1 MLAEEIENGHD
12 VREPGRGSGV
22 AVILSRGTGVG
33 TIPVMASR
41 GAGALLCLLS
51 LAAAGCGRGGP
62 QEPAPLDPTGTW
74 RAVLASP
81 GGDLPFGVR
90 IERGAEGLT
99 AAILNGPEA
108 APVSDVV
115 LDGDSLELA
124 FRWYD
129 SRIRARFEGPDRLV
143 GTWTKT
149 HHHGSEARMAFSAD
163 RGAVARFPPPGESGA
178 ADALPSVAGD
188 WDVVFTDEE
197 TSEPARAELTQ
208 QGDRVLGTF
217 LTTTGDYRYLE
228 GDYRRG
234 VLRLSTFDG
243 AHAFLFHATARPD
256 GTLEGDYWS
265 RDTYH
270 AHWTGQPIAANV
282 ENLSDGW
289 HRVGLANDE
298 GRFTFSFPDLDG
310 RTVSLSDP
318 RFVGKVVLVNLFG
331 SWCPNCNDE
340 APLLAEWS
348 RRYRNRGLEVVGLAY
363 EMTGDPERDRTFVAR
378 YRDRYGIDFPLLLAG
393 TSDKAEAAETVPD
406 LAAVLAF
413 PTTVFIGRDGKVA
426 SIYSGFSGPGTG
438 AHHDELVA
446 QMEGTIER
454 LLGS

>member
-1 MLAEEIENGHD
+1 
-12 VREPGRGSGV
+12 
-22 AVILSRGTGVG
+22 
-33 TIPVMASR
+33 MASR
-41 GAGALLCLLS
+41 SVGALLLLS
-51 LAAAGCGRGGP
+51 LLFGGCAREAAAP
-62 QEPAPLDPTGTW
+62 DPAGVW

-81 GGDLPFGVR
+81 GGDLPFGLR
-90 IERGAEGLT
+90 IERRADGLS
-99 AAILNGPEA
+99 ASILNGPEA

-115 LDGDSLELA
+115 VEGDSIELA
-124 FRWYD
+124 FSWYD
-129 SRIRARFEGPDRLV
+129 SRIDAPFAGPDRLT

-149 HHHGSEARMAFSAD
+149 HHHGSLARMAFTAERGEAPRFPTPD
-163 RGAVARFPPPGESGA
+163 ETGAVE
-178 ADALPSVAGD
+178 ALPTVAGD
-188 WDVVFTDEE
+188 WDVLFVDDE

-208 QGDRVLGTF
+208 EGDHVSGTF

-228 GDYRRG
+228 GIYRG
-234 VLRLSTFDG
+234 GALRLSTFDG
-243 AHAFLFHATARPD
+243 AHAFLFHAVARPD

-270 AHWTGQPIAANV
+270 AHWTGSPIAAEV

-289 HRVGLANDE
+289 HRAGLANDE
-298 GRFTFSFPDLDG
+298 GRFHFSFPDLEG

-318 RFVGKVVLVNLFG
+318 RFDGKVVLVNLFG

-340 APLLAEWS
+340 APLLAEWA
-348 RRYRNRGLEVVGLAY
+348 RRYRDRGLEVVGLAY
-363 EMTGDPERDRTFVAR
+363 EMTGDPERNRTFVAR
-378 YRDRYGIDFPLLLAG
+378 YRDRHGIDFPLLLAG
-393 TSDKAEAAETVPD
+393 TSDKAEASETLPD
-406 LAAVLAF
+406 LDAVLAF

-446 QMEGTIER
+446 QMESTIER